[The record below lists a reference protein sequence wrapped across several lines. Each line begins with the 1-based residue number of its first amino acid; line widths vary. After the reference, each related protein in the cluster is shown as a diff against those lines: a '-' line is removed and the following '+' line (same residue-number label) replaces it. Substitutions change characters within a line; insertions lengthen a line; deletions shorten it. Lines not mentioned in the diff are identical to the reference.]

1 MTTTTAPNS
10 APGSSGLTASSEAG
24 RWSQREVVP
33 ALLAIAM
40 VIVAAGLPLALT
52 PYQTGL
58 ATQVL
63 IFGILAMSIDLLAGF
78 AGRTSLAHGAIFG
91 VAAYVVVYAIEQAG
105 ITPPLAIALGIVA
118 ATALAAV
125 FALLAVRTSGVY
137 FLLLTLA
144 LGMIVWGICL
154 RWTQVTGGENGMRGD
169 VRPAW
174 LVTHQAFYWAV
185 LAAAAVVSY
194 AMWRFVRS
202 PFGLTLLGIRDSES
216 RMRSLGYNVSLHLF
230 IGFAV
235 SGFFAGVAG
244 ALYAMFNN
252 FVSPSTVALA
262 QSVEGVLMMIAGG
275 VGTLFGGFVGAAAII
290 ALENAV
296 SAYTERWQMVLGV
309 TFILIMIFA
318 PEGIIGML
326 RAMLARKKR

>member
-1 MTTTTAPNS
+1 MTTSPTAARTAADFPSS
-10 APGSSGLTASSEAG
+10 AAMWA
-24 RWSQREVVP
+24 
-33 ALLAIAM
+33 ALATVIL
-40 VIVAAGLPLALT
+40 IVAAALPLALT

-105 ITPPLAIALGIVA
+105 VAPPVAIALGIAA

-125 FALLAVRTSGVY
+125 FAALAVRTSGVY

-154 RWTQVTGGENGMRGD
+154 RWTDVTGGENGLRGSI
-169 VRPAW
+169 RPAL
-174 LVTHQAFYWAV
+174 LVSHRNFYWAV
-185 LAAAAVVSY
+185 LAVAAPLSF
-194 AMWRFVRS
+194 AMWRFARS
-202 PFGLTLLGIRDSES
+202 PFGLTLRGIRDSET
-216 RMRSLGYNVSLHLF
+216 RMRSLGYDVTLHLS
-230 IGFAV
+230 IGFTA

-244 ALYAMFNN
+244 AMYAFFNN

-262 QSVEGVLMMIAGG
+262 QSVEALLMAILGG
-275 VGTLFGGFVGAAAII
+275 IGTLFGAFVGAATII
-290 ALENAV
+290 LLQNTV
-296 SAYTERWQMVLGV
+296 STYTERWPTVLGLV
-309 TFILIMIFA
+309 FIAVMIFA
-318 PEGIIGML
+318 PEGIAGTIMRVKRRG
-326 RAMLARKKR
+326 RK

>member
-1 MTTTTAPNS
+1 MTETGS
-10 APGSSGLTASSEAG
+10 APIRIAG
-24 RWSQREVVP
+24 MTGRAVV
-33 ALLAIAM
+33 AVLAILAIA
-40 VIVAAGLPLALT
+40 IALPLVLSN
-52 PYQTGL
+52 YQVGL
-58 ATQVL
+58 ATEML
-63 IFGILAMSIDLLAGF
+63 IFGMLAMSIDILAGF
-78 AGRTSLAHGAIFG
+78 AGRTSLGHGAIFG
-91 VAAYVVVYAIEQAG
+91 VSGYVVVYASAQAG
-105 ITPPLAIALGIVA
+105 LPPAIAFMLGMAA
-118 ATALAAV
+118 ATAVAIV

-169 VRPAW
+169 VRPAF
-174 LVTHQAFYWAV
+174 LAMHRAFYWAV
-185 LAAAAVVSY
+185 LAVTTLVSY

-216 RMRSLGYNVSLHLF
+216 RMKSLGYNVPLHLF
-230 IGFAV
+230 VGFAV
-235 SGFFAGVAG
+235 SGFFAGIAG

-290 ALENAV
+290 TLENVV
-296 SAYTERWQMVLGV
+296 SAYTERWQTVLGL
-309 TFILIMIFA
+309 TFIVIMICA
-318 PEGIIGML
+318 PEGIIGTL
-326 RAMLARKKR
+326 RAIVTRGARGK